1 VHQEKEGRE
10 AVLGV
15 VLARLEVDRSGGSTA
30 MSSQQWS
37 LPLVEK
43 NHEEGKTAARERELG
58 FVRWGAAPAAYNGG
72 SSSYGAASG
81 GGEGIERRAEAGMS
95 LSLSF
100 LEDDEGRGGVKGYG
114 PGGGTWAG
122 PFR

>member
-58 FVRWGAAPAAYNGG
+58 FVR
-72 SSSYGAASG
+72 
-81 GGEGIERRAEAGMS
+81 
-95 LSLSF
+95 
-100 LEDDEGRGGVKGYG
+100 
-114 PGGGTWAG
+114 
-122 PFR
+122 